1 MSVNN
6 LTPDSTVLKQ
16 VQEHWQKLFMFMLWK
31 LAGTQKITLTAAE
44 ISSCMNQFAPGVPTL
59 YTHGHAESI
68 DFQVVTPE
76 IAETIAAQAQS
87 TRDHG

>member
-6 LTPDSTVLKQ
+6 LTPDSVVLQQ
-16 VQEHWQKLFMFMLWK
+16 VQQHWQKLFTFMLWK
-31 LAGTQKITLTAAE
+31 LAGRQKITLTDAE
-44 ISSCMNQFAPGVPTL
+44 ISQCMAEFAPGAPTL
-59 YTHGHAESI
+59 YTHGHAHSI

-76 IAETIAAQAQS
+76 TAETIAAQARS